1 MDDFAKIIGKNI
13 KVMRVKRDM
22 SQAELAFSANVDQSY
37 LSRVENGSVNI
48 TVIKL
53 SKLALAMNCNVQELL
68 PENSLI

>member
-53 SKLALAMNCNVQELL
+53 SKLALAMNCKVQELL